1 MPKLASD
8 KHCTGCMAC
17 YDACKYKAI
26 GVIEKNCQPYVE
38 VDKNACVNCGLC
50 TLACPVVTSI
60 QKNSVKNMKVY
71 GGWAIDEEARINA
84 ASGGGFIGLAQSFF
98 HLHQKEKVVVIG
110 ATLENNRVK
119 HIIVEREEDLP
130 LITNSKY
137 IQSDTAGIYRKVS
150 EKLKEGYWVMFSGCP
165 CQVVIGAT
173 LENNRVKHIIV
184 EREEDLPL
192 ITNSKYIQ
200 SDTAG
205 IYRKVSEKLKE
216 GYWVMFSGCPCQVAG
231 VYGYLRKKRDHERL
245 VTVEV
250 VCHGIASHE
259 ALDLHL
265 RYYQSSKIYRFRDKR
280 LGEQDWKC
288 SQTTIIDLQG
298 KEVKLHRKDDVFY
311 AIFAGWLLDRKSCSN
326 CKFSKIDRVA
336 DITLGDFWGLS
347 VPKYYK
353 QGVSLII
360 ANNDKAHVL
369 VQSADS
375 IYIFEDS
382 LKVAIGSNPNLFNGY
397 KFIQYHPL
405 VMWPN
410 FFRKVLPTNLR
421 FKVVTNRMPYKLF
434 WAVYK
439 VATIYLIKYRRKQ
452 LIQCFTKES
461 SLKHLLTKNSID
473 VEWPFPVQKKT
484 N

>member
-8 KHCTGCMAC
+8 KYCTGCMAC

-50 TLACPVVTSI
+50 TLSCPVVTSI

-84 ASGGGFIGLAQSFF
+84 ASGGAFIGLALSFF

-119 HIIVEREEDLP
+119 HIVVEREEDVT

-150 EKLKEGYWVMFSGCP
+150 EKLK
-165 CQVVIGAT
+165 
-173 LENNRVKHIIV
+173 
-184 EREEDLPL
+184 D
-192 ITNSKYIQ
+192 
-200 SDTAG
+200 
-205 IYRKVSEKLKE
+205 

-250 VCHGIASHE
+250 ICHGVASHE

-288 SQTTIIDLQG
+288 SQATIIDLQG
-298 KEVKLHRKDDVFY
+298 KEVKLHRKNDVFY

-360 ANNDKAHVL
+360 ANNDKAHAL

-382 LKVAIGSNPNLFNGY
+382 LKVAISSNPNLFNGY

-421 FKVVTNRMPYKLF
+421 FKVVTNRMPYKLL

-461 SLKHLLTKNSID
+461 SLKHLLTKNGID
-473 VEWPFPVQKKT
+473 VEWPFPVQKET

>member
-38 VDKNACVNCGLC
+38 VDMNACVNCGLC

-98 HLHQKEKVVVIG
+98 HLHQKEKV
-110 ATLENNRVK
+110 
-119 HIIVEREEDLP
+119 
-130 LITNSKY
+130 
-137 IQSDTAGIYRKVS
+137 
-150 EKLKEGYWVMFSGCP
+150 
-165 CQVVIGAT
+165 VVIGAT

>member
-1 MPKLASD
+1 MF
-8 KHCTGCMAC
+8 
-17 YDACKYKAI
+17 YD
-26 GVIEKNCQPYVE
+26 
-38 VDKNACVNCGLC
+38 
-50 TLACPVVTSI
+50 
-60 QKNSVKNMKVY
+60 
-71 GGWAIDEEARINA
+71 
-84 ASGGGFIGLAQSFF
+84 
-98 HLHQKEKVVVIG
+98 
-110 ATLENNRVK
+110 
-119 HIIVEREEDLP
+119 
-130 LITNSKY
+130 
-137 IQSDTAGIYRKVS
+137 
-150 EKLKEGYWVMFSGCP
+150 
-165 CQVVIGAT
+165 
-173 LENNRVKHIIV
+173 
-184 EREEDLPL
+184 
-192 ITNSKYIQ
+192 
-200 SDTAG
+200 
-205 IYRKVSEKLKE
+205 
-216 GYWVMFSGCPCQVAG
+216 
-231 VYGYLRKKRDHERL
+231 
-245 VTVEV
+245 
-250 VCHGIASHE
+250 
-259 ALDLHL
+259 
-265 RYYQSSKIYRFRDKR
+265 
-280 LGEQDWKC
+280 
-288 SQTTIIDLQG
+288 
-298 KEVKLHRKDDVFY
+298 
-311 AIFAGWLLDRKSCSN
+311 IFAGWLLDRKSCSN